1 MNGKEKKLRKI
12 CFVWFAFDLAAIF
25 LNRDLHVGVR
35 REKKKCENFKQN
47 LPPFLRS
54 NLIRK

>member
-35 REKKKCENFKQN
+35 REKKNVKTLNKI
-47 LPPFLRS
+47 FLYFFEV
-54 NLIRK
+54 I